1 MCWSAGAPPSD
12 LEALIS
18 GNTVSIGQ
26 LLPLLPPDSAI
37 TDPTPYLYS
46 SSCYAMGELLCVA
59 FLCNEAVRP
68 VDRSEA
74 LDAAGQA
81 DGLSAR
87 HTGLLLSLSL

>member
-46 SSCYAMGELLCVA
+46 SSCYAMGGLLCVA

-68 VDRSEA
+68 VDQKHWMP
-74 LDAAGQA
+74 LDKQ
-81 DGLSAR
+81 
-87 HTGLLLSLSL
+87 TG